1 MNFRSLLSIAAIT
14 ATIFQPTV
22 ANRLRVNSCQSI
34 SEEQYESPI
43 LNDKKNLINFA
54 FNQNGISRAI
64 SNENYPMIDAM
75 CNAGILN
82 DVSPERLKPLIP
94 LMPLST
100 KQCIQRTL
108 SHSIQQITNSTLQIN
123 HLIKSGVNPN
133 RLVIDY
139 NKFTESQRR
148 DLFGHP
154 EPNSFDEITI
164 CDLENANEILDQIIE
179 QINNEKFND
188 SNEGKLLVQL
198 KIKTTKDLTIIKN
211 HLEYFKERNQLNS
224 SEKRIYEIIENFLE
238 YGKPLEGILNSQGS
252 ENGVTLFR

>member
-1 MNFRSLLSIAAIT
+1 MKITSILNFIAFT
-14 ATIFQPTV
+14 STMVQPTT
-22 ANRLRVNSCQSI
+22 ANRLRVNGCQSI

-43 LNDKKNLINFA
+43 LKDKKNLINFA

-64 SNENYPMIDAM
+64 ANENYPMIDAM

-82 DVSPERLKPLIP
+82 NVSPERLKPFLP

-108 SHSIQQITNSTLQIN
+108 SHSIQRITNSTLQIN

-148 DLFGHP
+148 HLFGHP

-164 CDLENANEILDQIIE
+164 CDLENANEVLDQIIE
-179 QINNEKFND
+179 QINNETVND
-188 SNEGKLLVQL
+188 SNGETLLDQL
-198 KIKTTKDLTIIKN
+198 KLKQQKKSHHN
-211 HLEYFKERNQLNS
+211 KKSFRVFQKKEIN
-224 SEKRIYEIIENFLE
+224 
-238 YGKPLEGILNSQGS
+238 
-252 ENGVTLFR
+252 